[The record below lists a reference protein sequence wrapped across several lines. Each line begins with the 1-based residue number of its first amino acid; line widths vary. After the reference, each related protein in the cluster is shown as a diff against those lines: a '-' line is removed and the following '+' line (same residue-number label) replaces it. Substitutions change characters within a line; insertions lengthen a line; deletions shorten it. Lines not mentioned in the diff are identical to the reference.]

1 VENRTNQ
8 VTYSGADRDRT
19 DCLRNA
25 IAVVS
30 SEASLN
36 LELSQVRDGTLED
49 PSPGGTRNP
58 AEAPSSIAA
67 AGPKK
72 NGGKPPARAP
82 PVARRAGGWATTPA
96 TRSAPSTGRRTA
108 TGVGVR
114 GDRPA
119 PHRQPSPLRAP
130 RVLPA
135 PHQAVRLRRGDR
147 LQRDPAASG
156 TDPRSPACGCARTQA
171 TPRGGM
177 AARKA

>member
-72 NGGKPPARAP
+72 NGGKPPAKHRARP
-82 PVARRAGGWATTPA
+82 TPA
-96 TRSAPSTGRRTA
+96 QERKRKPRKGTTRCT
-108 TGVGVR
+108 
-114 GDRPA
+114 
-119 PHRQPSPLRAP
+119 
-130 RVLPA
+130 
-135 PHQAVRLRRGDR
+135 
-147 LQRDPAASG
+147 
-156 TDPRSPACGCARTQA
+156 ACGRLGHNARN
-171 TPRGGM
+171 PECPEYGKKNGNGSGG
-177 AARKA
+177 AR